1 MKQRGSFNETP
12 EAPLKALIKIG
23 GSLLDDPASRND
35 IARQIADVE
44 ASGVSVT
51 VVHGGGK
58 QMTRF
63 LDERGI
69 QSRFVRGLRVTTEE
83 TIDAVLKVLAGS
95 VNTQLTAALCAAG
108 AKAVGLTGLDA
119 GLAKAEQLD
128 PELGFVG
135 RVVAS
140 DPSVLDALSDAGF
153 LPVVACVA
161 GGEGAQVFN
170 VNGDSMA
177 VAIAASWGGVD
188 RLVFLTDV
196 AGVLDAEKTIIP
208 VLNVEGC
215 QNLMDTGVATGGMQA
230 KLNAAMDAVAG
241 GVQEVRIVK
250 GSDQAIVKRVFEG
263 EEVGTRIVGEHH
275 DPLFPI
281 MTALMS

>member
-1 MKQRGSFNETP
+1 M
-12 EAPLKALIKIG
+12 KALIKIG

-35 IARQIADVE
+35 IACQIAEVA

-83 TIDAVLKVLAGS
+83 TIDAVLKVLAGT
-95 VNTQLTAALCAAG
+95 VNTQLVSALG
-108 AKAVGLTGLDA
+108 AKAVGLTGIDA
-119 GLAKAEQLD
+119 GLATAEQLD

-140 DPSVLDALSDAGF
+140 DPSVLDALIRAGM

-161 GGEGAQVFN
+161 GGENGQVFN

-177 VAIAASWGGVD
+177 VAIASSWRVD

-196 AGVLDAEKTIIP
+196 SGVLDANKEIIP
-208 VLNVEGC
+208 VLTVACCKE
-215 QNLMDTGVATGGMQA
+215 LIDTGVATGGMQA
-230 KLNAAMDAVAG
+230 KLNAATDAVEG
-241 GVQEVRIVK
+241 GVREVSIVK
-250 GSDQAIVKRVFEG
+250 GTVPFILKRVFAG
-263 EEVGTRIVGEHH
+263 EEVGTGIKR
-275 DPLFPI
+275 
-281 MTALMS
+281 

>member
-1 MKQRGSFNETP
+1 M
-12 EAPLKALIKIG
+12 KALIKIG
-23 GSLLDDPASRND
+23 GSLLDDLALRHD
-35 IARQIADVE
+35 IARQIAEVA

-63 LDERGI
+63 LEERGI
-69 QSRFVRGLRVTTEE
+69 QSRFVGGLRVTTKE
-83 TIDAVLKVLAGS
+83 TIDAVLKVLAGT
-95 VNTQLTAALCAAG
+95 VNTQLTGALCAAG
-108 AKAVGLTGLDA
+108 ARAVGLTGIDA

-135 RVVAS
+135 RVVGS
-140 DPSVLDALSDAGF
+140 DAGVLDALADAGF

-161 GGEGAQVFN
+161 GGENGQVFN

-177 VAIAASWGGVD
+177 VAIASSWGAD

-196 AGVLDAEKTIIP
+196 SGVLDAKKAIIP
-208 VLNVEGC
+208 VLTVEGC
-215 QNLMDTGVATGGMQA
+215 RDLMDSGVATGGMQA
-230 KLNAAMDAVAG
+230 KLNAATEAVSG
-241 GVQEVRIVK
+241 GVHEVRIVK
-250 GSDQAIVKRVFEG
+250 GSDPFIVKRVFDG
-263 EEVGTRIVGEHH
+263 EEIGTRIAGPHH

-281 MTALMS
+281 MTAIMP

>member
-1 MKQRGSFNETP
+1 MR
-12 EAPLKALIKIG
+12 ALIKIG

-35 IARQIADVE
+35 IARQIRAVAD
-44 ASGVSVT
+44 SGVTVT

-63 LDERGI
+63 LEERGI
-69 QSRFVRGLRVTTEE
+69 KSNFVRGLRVTNDE

-95 VNTQLTAALCAAG
+95 VNTQLVAALG
-108 AKAVGLTGLDA
+108 AKAVGLTGIDA
-119 GLAKAEQLD
+119 GLATAEQLD

-135 RVVAS
+135 RVVS
-140 DPSVLDALSDAGF
+140 SDAGVLETLSKAGF
-153 LPVVACVA
+153 IPVVACVA
-161 GGEGAQVFN
+161 GGAGGQVYN

-177 VAIAASWGGVD
+177 VAIAASWGAD

-196 AGVLDAEKTIIP
+196 PGVMDAKKTIIP
-208 VLNVEGC
+208 RLSVQDC
-215 QNLMDTGVATGGMQA
+215 QNLIDSGVASGGMQA
-230 KLNAAMDAVAG
+230 KLNAATDAVAG

-250 GSDQAIVKRVFEG
+250 GSDASIVSRVFDG
-263 EEVGTRIVGEHH
+263 EEIGTRIVGEHH

-281 MTALMS
+281 MSALVS